1 MRRRHLLAFVLVLV
15 ACVSCDQASK
25 RVATSLLA
33 GSPPVSLVGD
43 AVRFELASNQGAF
56 LSLGDSLPEGAR
68 TLVFLVLVPALL
80 ALLCAYFL
88 RAPHTTRAAFIAVG
102 LIAGGG
108 LGNWIDRLLQDG
120 AVTDFVSLGLGRLRT
135 GVFNVADLAVVGGAL
150 LLLFWPRREGTP
162 SQEDG

>member
-1 MRRRHLLAFVLVLV
+1 
-15 ACVSCDQASK
+15 
-25 RVATSLLA
+25 VATSLLA
-33 GSPPVSLVGD
+33 GSPAVSLVGD

-68 TLVFLVLVPALL
+68 TLVFLLLVPALL
-80 ALLCAYFL
+80 VLLCGYFL
-88 RAPHTTRAAFIAVG
+88 WAPHTTRAEFIAVG

-150 LLLFWPRREGTP
+150 LLLFWPRREGTS